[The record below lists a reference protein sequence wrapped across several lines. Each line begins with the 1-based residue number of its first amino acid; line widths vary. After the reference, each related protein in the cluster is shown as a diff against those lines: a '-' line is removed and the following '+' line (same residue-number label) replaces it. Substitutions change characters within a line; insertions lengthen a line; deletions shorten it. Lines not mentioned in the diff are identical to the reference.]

1 MPREK
6 WLKRWQD
13 EGPPPE
19 DIVRE
24 YFGPRGEKKDDR
36 PRQGT
41 RPEGSGRQRIA
52 DTVPTLSISTEKVCF
67 VILKAREFDVK
78 DSPTIPDEGSNPADD
93 QMVEVLEDRGDDPVV
108 WELAAFIGAMNEDE
122 QIDLVTLTWLG
133 RGDGS
138 LQEWDEL
145 RAEAARAHNRHTVL
159 YLLRTPLLPDYL
171 EDGIAEFGRSCED
184 FEREH
189 L

>member
-6 WLKRWQD
+6 WLKRRQD
-13 EGPPPE
+13 EGPPSE

-36 PRQGT
+36 PRQGA
-41 RPEGSGRQRIA
+41 RPEGFGRQRIA
-52 DTVPTLSISTEKVCF
+52 DAVPTLSISTEKVCF

-78 DSPTIPDEGSNPADD
+78 DSATIPDEGSNPADD

>member
-1 MPREK
+1 MDQGARRRTTGRDRE
-6 WLKRWQD
+6 
-13 EGPPPE
+13 P
-19 DIVRE
+19 VRRVLDARE
-24 YFGPRGEKKDDR
+24 CR
-36 PRQGT
+36 
-41 RPEGSGRQRIA
+41 SG
-52 DTVPTLSISTEKVCF
+52 PTLSISTEKVCF
-67 VILKAREFDVK
+67 VILKAEFDVK
-78 DSPTIPDEGSNPADD
+78 DSPTIPEGGQILLMTRWSTSSK
-93 QMVEVLEDRGDDPVV
+93 DRGDDPVV

-171 EDGIAEFGRSCED
+171 EDGIAEFSRSCED
-184 FEREH
+184 FETGH

>member
-1 MPREK
+1 MVEETARRGSASGGHRAGVLWTKGRE
-6 WLKRWQD
+6 
-13 EGPPPE
+13 E
-19 DIVRE
+19 
-24 YFGPRGEKKDDR
+24 
-36 PRQGT
+36 
-41 RPEGSGRQRIA
+41 GRQAETGNPSGGFWAPENCR
-52 DTVPTLSISTEKVCF
+52 
-67 VILKAREFDVK
+67 FDVK
-78 DSPTIPDEGSNPADD
+78 DSPTILDEGSNPADD

>member
-1 MPREK
+1 MVEETVRRGSDSVGHRAGVLWTKGRE
-6 WLKRWQD
+6 
-13 EGPPPE
+13 E
-19 DIVRE
+19 
-24 YFGPRGEKKDDR
+24 
-36 PRQGT
+36 
-41 RPEGSGRQRIA
+41 GRQAETGNPSGGFWAPENCRCGA
-52 DTVPTLSISTEKVCF
+52 DPVDFDGEVCF

-78 DSPTIPDEGSNPADD
+78 DSPTVPYEGSNPADD

-145 RAEAARAHNRHTVL
+145 RAEAARSHNRHTVL

>member
-1 MPREK
+1 MVEETARRGSASGGHRAGALWTK
-6 WLKRWQD
+6 
-13 EGPPPE
+13 G
-19 DIVRE
+19 
-24 YFGPRGEKKDDR
+24 RGER
-36 PRQGT
+36 RQAEAGNPSGGFWA
-41 RPEGSGRQRIA
+41 PENCRCGA
-52 DTVPTLSISTEKVCF
+52 DPLSISTEKVCF

-133 RGDGS
+133 
-138 LQEWDEL
+138 
-145 RAEAARAHNRHTVL
+145 
-159 YLLRTPLLPDYL
+159 TPLLPDYL
-171 EDGIAEFGRSCED
+171 EDGLAEFGRSCED
-184 FEREH
+184 FAREH